1 MTAQTTDKHRPIVK
15 NIHFEHL
22 DGLRFLCF
30 LSVFLYHSF
39 HTESTAIQGAPL
51 YRFVDEHIFG
61 NGNMGVNFFF
71 VLSGFLITYLLIAEK
86 QLNHQ
91 IDVPRFWLR
100 RILRIWPLYYCC
112 VLFGFYAFPML
123 KTLLG
128 QTPNE
133 TATVGY
139 YLAFL
144 SNFDLIAQG
153 LPDASILGVLWS
165 VAIEEQ
171 FYLLWPLV
179 LYVLPVRHYSWVFV
193 GIILISWA
201 YRACNDIAMLH
212 EYSTFSCMGDM
223 AVGALGAW
231 AIGQYV
237 AIRRFFEQL
246 PRCAIISL
254 YALLVFI
261 FLFRDEVLYSHYIL
275 RIFERTLVALVAL
288 GVILEQNYALRSPF
302 KLGHWTWISH
312 WGTISYGLYCLHFI
326 GILIVLQLTKLLH
339 LNTQLWQVLCL
350 ETILALILT
359 IGISELSYR
368 LLERPFLRLK
378 ERFAYFSRQ

>member
-1 MTAQTTDKHRPIVK
+1 M
-15 NIHFEHL
+15 
-22 DGLRFLCF
+22 
-30 LSVFLYHSF
+30 
-39 HTESTAIQGAPL
+39 
-51 YRFVDEHIFG
+51 
-61 NGNMGVNFFF
+61 
-71 VLSGFLITYLLIAEK
+71 
-86 QLNHQ
+86 
-91 IDVPRFWLR
+91 
-100 RILRIWPLYYCC
+100 
-112 VLFGFYAFPML
+112 
-123 KTLLG
+123 
-128 QTPNE
+128 
-133 TATVGY
+133 
-139 YLAFL
+139 
-144 SNFDLIAQG
+144 
-153 LPDASILGVLWS
+153 
-165 VAIEEQ
+165 
-171 FYLLWPLV
+171 V

-246 PRCAIISL
+246 PRCAIIGL

-326 GILIVLQLTKLLH
+326 GILIALQLTKLLH

-350 ETILALILT
+350 ETTLALILT

-368 LLERPFLRLK
+368 FLERPFLRLK